1 MAQPLSAEFFDFLRS
16 TAVFAVVTA
25 VALGVRQLAL
35 RGLSTWT
42 RRTVTLMDDLILEN
56 IRLPS
61 IALCLLLGLYAGI
74 YEAHLLSPRFSTIA
88 LHVTYALLVLIV
100 TAAVANFAEA
110 TMWLT
115 LKDKNLDFPAQ
126 SLSLSVLK
134 VAIWIVGGLVLLASL
149 GVSITPMVTALG
161 IGGLAVSLALQDTLS
176 NFFAGLHLVI
186 EKPIRPGDFVKLEW
200 GQEGYVATIGW
211 RTTRLRMVSDDLVIV
226 PNNKLTQSVVINYSR
241 PHPERPAQPPPST

>member
-1 MAQPLSAEFFDFLRS
+1 MALLLSEELVDLLRS
-16 TAVFAVVTA
+16 VVVFGIVTG
-25 VALGVRQLAL
+25 VALTVRFFAL
-35 RGLSTWT
+35 RGLNAWAHRSAT
-42 RRTVTLMDDLILEN
+42 RMDDLILEN
-56 IRLPS
+56 IRVPS

-74 YEAHLLSPRFSTIA
+74 YGGHLLSPRFNTIA

-110 TMWLT
+110 TVWLT

-126 SLSLSVLK
+126 GLSLSVLR
-134 VAIWIVGGLVLLASL
+134 VTIWIVGALVLLGSL

-161 IGGLAVSLALQDTLS
+161 IGGLAISLALQDTLS
-176 NFFAGLHLVI
+176 NFFAGLHLLI

-211 RTTRLRMVSDDLVIV
+211 RTTRLRMMSNDLIIV

-241 PHPERPAQPPPST
+241 LHPERPAQPPAS

>member
-1 MAQPLSAEFFDFLRS
+1 MPLPLSEELFDLLRS
-16 TAVFAVVTA
+16 VVAFGIVTA
-25 VALGVRQLAL
+25 VSLAVRFFAL
-35 RGLSTWT
+35 RGLNAWARRSVT
-42 RRTVTLMDDLILEN
+42 RMDDLILEN

-61 IALCLLLGLYAGI
+61 IALSLLLGLYAGI
-74 YEAHLLSPRFSTIA
+74 YGAHLLSPRFSTIA
-88 LHVTYALLVLIV
+88 LHVTYALLVLTV

-110 TMWLT
+110 TVWLT
-115 LKDKNLDFPAQ
+115 LKDKNLDFSAQ
-126 SLSLSVLK
+126 GLSLSVLK
-134 VAIWIVGGLVLLASL
+134 VTIWIVGSLVLLGSL

-176 NFFAGLHLVI
+176 NFFAGLHLLI

-211 RTTRLRMVSDDLVIV
+211 RTTRLRMMSNDLVIV

-241 PHPERPAQPPPST
+241 LPSERPAQPPPS